1 VPKKNLVIV
10 ESPTKSR
17 TLAKF
22 LGRNFAIKATSG
34 HLLDLPKSKL
44 GIDLENDFEPDY
56 KVIKGK
62 AKIIKELQD
71 AAKKADKVYLAPD
84 PDREGEAIA
93 FHVAGK
99 LESANDQILRVT
111 FNEIT
116 RRAVLAGIEQAST
129 IDQSKVDAQQA
140 RRLLDRL
147 VGYKVSPV
155 LWKTI
160 CRGLSAGRVQSV
172 ALRIICEREAD
183 IDAFTPEEFWKFAGI
198 FLTESDTELT
208 ARLFKIDGEDVAI
221 SSEADATSLKEK
233 LLIEKYKVDNV
244 QVEQR
249 KRRALPPYITSTLQQ
264 DASVRLGFAPKRT
277 MMIAQSLYEGVELG
291 DEGPVGL
298 ITYMRTDSVRVAQE
312 AITAAKEFIVEKYGP
327 EYYPEKPNF
336 YKSKKSAQD
345 AHEAIRPTYMAHP
358 PEKVKKYLNKDQ
370 FRLYELIWNRFL
382 ASQMAPARF
391 DQLTIDI
398 LGGIYKFRVTSQTV
412 TFPGFLAAYT
422 MTPEENGNGNGNV
435 DNLPELKEGDALRL
449 KDVEPSQHF
458 TKPPPRFTEAS
469 LVKELESDGIG
480 RPSTYAQII
489 STLRDRKYV
498 DIEQR
503 RLIPT
508 DLGKTVNALLVDQF
522 PEIFSI
528 KFTADMET
536 ELDKVESGEYGWKA
550 VLSDFYA
557 PFSERL
563 KTVEEN
569 RDEIKKATQ
578 KVSDIVCDKCG
589 SPMIE
594 KWSRNG
600 RFLACSAYP
609 ECKNTMSIDGNGE
622 EEIDEVCELCG
633 SPMVIKQGRFGR
645 FIACSAYPKCKNTKP
660 LSIGVKCPR
669 PGCDGDVVEKKTKRG
684 KSFWGCSRYPKCD
697 YASWYKPVAKSCPQ
711 CGASPMVEKDSRKYG
726 PHLQCTE
733 CKYRLLSEPDKVE
746 STKV

>member
-1 VPKKNLVIV
+1 MPKKNLVIV

-22 LGRNFAIKATSG
+22 LGRNYAIKATSG

-93 FHVAGK
+93 YHVAGK
-99 LESANDQILRVT
+99 LEASNGQLFRVT

-116 RRAVLAGIEQAST
+116 KRAVLAGIEQATT

-172 ALRIICEREAD
+172 ALRIICEREAE
-183 IDAFTPEEFWKFAGI
+183 IDAFTPVEFWKFAGI
-198 FLTESDTELT
+198 FLTESDVEFA

-221 SSEADATSLKEK
+221 SSEADAVALEEK
-233 LLIEKYKVDNV
+233 LLAESYKVDSV

-298 ITYMRTDSVRVAQE
+298 ITYMRTDSVRIAQE
-312 AITAAKEFIVEKYGP
+312 AVAAAREFIVEKYGP

-358 PEKVKKYLNKDQ
+358 PEKVKRYLNKDQ

-398 LGGIYKFRVTSQTV
+398 LGGKYKFRVTSQTV
-412 TFPGFLAAYT
+412 TFPGFLAVYT
-422 MTPEENGNGNGNV
+422 MTPEENGNGNGDS
-435 DNLPELKEGDALRL
+435 DNLPELKEGDGLKL
-449 KDVEPSQHF
+449 KDVEPTQHF

-498 DIEQR
+498 DLEQR

-508 DLGKTVNALLVDQF
+508 DLGKTVNTLLVDQF

-536 ELDKVESGEYGWKA
+536 ELDKVEAGEYGWKA
-550 VLSDFYA
+550 VLSDFYT

-609 ECKNTMSIDGNGE
+609 ECKNTMSMDGSAE
-622 EEIDEVCELCG
+622 EEIDEVCDLCG

-645 FIACSAYPKCKNTKP
+645 FIACSAYPKCKNTKA

-669 PGCDGDVVEKKTKRG
+669 PDCDGNVVEKKTKRG

-697 YASWYKPVAKSCPQ
+697 YASWYKPVAKSCPA

-726 PHLQCTE
+726 PHLQCLE
-733 CKYRLLSEPDKVE
+733 CKYRLISEPDKVE